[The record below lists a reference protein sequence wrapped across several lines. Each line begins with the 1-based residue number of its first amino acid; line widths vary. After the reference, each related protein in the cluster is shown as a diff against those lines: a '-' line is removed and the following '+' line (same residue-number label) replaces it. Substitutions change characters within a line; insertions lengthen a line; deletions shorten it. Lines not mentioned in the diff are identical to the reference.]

1 MPLAVRVATHSNA
14 VMFFPINGKVANII
28 FSDY

>member
-1 MPLAVRVATHSNA
+1 MRPVVQVATHSNT
-14 VMFFPINGKVANII
+14 VMFFPTNGKVANII